1 MIKRAAHPEDTKTL
15 NIDALTN
22 PDSECVKQKP
32 TETPGKRTKPRK

>member
-22 PDSECVKQKP
+22 PDSECVKQKL
-32 TETPGKRTKPRK
+32 TNTRKTDKAT